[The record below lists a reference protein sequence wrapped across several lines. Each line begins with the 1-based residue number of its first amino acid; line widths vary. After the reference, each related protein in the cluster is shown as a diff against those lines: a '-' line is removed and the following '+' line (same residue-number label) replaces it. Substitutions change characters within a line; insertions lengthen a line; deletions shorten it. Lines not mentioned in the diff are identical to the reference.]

1 MLQFIHVQP
10 VSYANDKPS
19 KVNIMDHLSAL
30 QLRLSNERIRLN
42 QATNKDEIALRS
54 VWVKQMEKEVQGEIE
69 FLNQCDDLT
78 ADELLKELL
87 G

>member
-1 MLQFIHVQP
+1 
-10 VSYANDKPS
+10 
-19 KVNIMDHLSAL
+19 MDHLSVL
-30 QLRLSNERIRLN
+30 QLRLSNERIRLS

>member
-1 MLQFIHVQP
+1 
-10 VSYANDKPS
+10 
-19 KVNIMDHLSAL
+19 MDHLSAL
-30 QLRLSNERIRLN
+30 QLRLSNERIRLS

>member
-1 MLQFIHVQP
+1 
-10 VSYANDKPS
+10 
-19 KVNIMDHLSAL
+19 MDHISAL

>member
-1 MLQFIHVQP
+1 
-10 VSYANDKPS
+10 
-19 KVNIMDHLSAL
+19 MDHFSAL
-30 QLRLSNERIRLN
+30 QLRLSNERIRLS

-54 VWVKQMEKEVQGEIE
+54 AWVKQMEKEVQGEIE
-69 FLNQCDDLT
+69 FLSQCDDLT

>member
-1 MLQFIHVQP
+1 
-10 VSYANDKPS
+10 
-19 KVNIMDHLSAL
+19 MDHLSAL
-30 QLRLSNERIRLN
+30 QLRLSNERIRLS

-54 VWVKQMEKEVQGEIE
+54 AWVKQMEKEVQGEIE
-69 FLNQCDDLT
+69 FLSQCDDLT

>member
-1 MLQFIHVQP
+1 
-10 VSYANDKPS
+10 
-19 KVNIMDHLSAL
+19 MDHLSAL
-30 QLRLSNERIRLN
+30 QFRLSNERIRLS

>member
-1 MLQFIHVQP
+1 
-10 VSYANDKPS
+10 
-19 KVNIMDHLSAL
+19 MDHLSAL
-30 QLRLSNERIRLN
+30 QLRLSNERIRLS

-54 VWVKQMEKEVQGEIE
+54 AWVKQMEKEVQGELE

>member
-1 MLQFIHVQP
+1 
-10 VSYANDKPS
+10 
-19 KVNIMDHLSAL
+19 MDHLSAL

-78 ADELLKELL
+78 VDELLKELL